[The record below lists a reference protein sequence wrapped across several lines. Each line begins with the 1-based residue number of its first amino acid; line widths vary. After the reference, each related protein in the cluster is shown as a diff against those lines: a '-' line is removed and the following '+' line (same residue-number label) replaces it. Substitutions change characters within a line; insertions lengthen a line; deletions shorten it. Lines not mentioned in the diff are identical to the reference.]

1 MQLNSVSSANLYW
14 SSPVSSPLPTTCS
27 TKFLKEPGRAHP
39 APSFLTVRC
48 SKRNAQLLRPG
59 LQKPINKTLSNILRT
74 EAAIKAIEQKA
85 NSNKHTTLWPK
96 AVLDALDEAIS
107 SLNWE
112 AALKIFGLLR
122 KQQWYE
128 PRSQIYSKLMMML
141 GKCGQAEQANL
152 LFDVMRCDGMK
163 PTIDVYTALVSAYA
177 HSGRFEEAFSIIDEM
192 KSVPSDCNPDVY
204 TYSILLN
211 SCTKL
216 GRFDLIRRILD
227 EMSYLGIEGSTVT
240 FNTIVDGYGK
250 AGMFVEMENSLAEM
264 VENGSSVPD
273 IFTLNSVIG
282 AYGRSG
288 QIEKM
293 EKWYDE
299 FQLMGVSPDIKTF
312 NIMIRSYGR
321 VKMHKKMKSVLKFMK
336 KRFFSPTIMT
346 HNIIL
351 DAYGKSGDI
360 YEMGQYFKNMKH
372 QGLKPNTVTYCSLV
386 SAYSKAGDMMKVDS
400 ILRHVEN
407 SDVIPDTALFNCL
420 ISAYGRAGEL
430 DKMEELFK
438 TMAEKNYKPDYVTYA
453 TMIQAYN
460 AQGMTEPVKDLEK
473 KMLAVQNG
481 SGMCDDV
488 YQIELCFVLGQSLS

>member
-1 MQLNSVSSANLYW
+1 
-14 SSPVSSPLPTTCS
+14 
-27 TKFLKEPGRAHP
+27 
-39 APSFLTVRC
+39 
-48 SKRNAQLLRPG
+48 
-59 LQKPINKTLSNILRT
+59 
-74 EAAIKAIEQKA
+74 
-85 NSNKHTTLWPK
+85 
-96 AVLDALDEAIS
+96 
-107 SLNWE
+107 
-112 AALKIFGLLR
+112 
-122 KQQWYE
+122 
-128 PRSQIYSKLMMML
+128 MML

-216 GRFDLIRRILD
+216 GRFDL
-227 EMSYLGIEGSTVT
+227 
-240 FNTIVDGYGK
+240 TIVDGYGK

-321 VKMHKKMKSVLKFMK
+321 MK